1 MSGLTVHPFVTT
13 QPGQYTRLNT
23 PRELGAHSMIVR
35 KIANVV
41 KKNMTK
47 DISDPNSPEAKFM
60 ETIVM
65 DTPLI
70 RLAQQSG
77 GKLSLAL
84 VDKLV
89 AVANRHYVKAAFGR

>member
-1 MSGLTVHPFVTT
+1 
-13 QPGQYTRLNT
+13 
-23 PRELGAHSMIVR
+23 
-35 KIANVV
+35 
-41 KKNMTK
+41 
-47 DISDPNSPEAKFM
+47 
-60 ETIVM
+60 M